1 MNVTKLFGT
10 DGIRGIV
17 NKELNCDLVFKIG
30 MALSKIIKQKF
41 NNFKILIGKDT
52 RNSCDMLECALS
64 AGICACGGN
73 VVSVGIVP
81 TPAVAFLTEK
91 LNFNAGIM
99 ISASHNS
106 YEFNG
111 IKIFDSHGYKLSETL
126 EQQIE
131 QIIFNSDFDN
141 INNNI
146 IVGQVSKQENLIN
159 YYIDNLLNTVNINK
173 KNKFKILI
181 DCANGSACAT
191 VEKIFTK
198 LSPNILCDFINNIH
212 DGLNINKNCGSTCVQ
227 NLVNLIK
234 EKNYDI
240 GFAFDGDADRCL
252 AVDELGNIIDGDTIL
267 GICAQNFK
275 KNNKLSSNTIVGT
288 VMSNLGLKKFCEENN
303 INFVETQVGDKYVL
317 DKILN
322 NNYNFGG
329 EQSGHIIFKD
339 HSNTGDGQL
348 TALQLLNIIVNS
360 GKKTSEFNNIVKK
373 YPQILYNININLTQK
388 NLLNQNQYLK
398 DCIENIKKTI
408 GTDGRILVRESGT
421 EPKIRI
427 MIEHKDKSKLNIF
440 LNEIKALL
448 ENFYSVKV

>member
-1 MNVTKLFGT
+1 
-10 DGIRGIV
+10 
-17 NKELNCDLVFKIG
+17 
-30 MALSKIIKQKF
+30 
-41 NNFKILIGKDT
+41 
-52 RNSCDMLECALS
+52 
-64 AGICACGGN
+64 
-73 VVSVGIVP
+73 
-81 TPAVAFLTEK
+81 
-91 LNFNAGIM
+91 
-99 ISASHNS
+99 
-106 YEFNG
+106 
-111 IKIFDSHGYKLSETL
+111 
-126 EQQIE
+126 
-131 QIIFNSDFDN
+131 
-141 INNNI
+141 
-146 IVGQVSKQENLIN
+146 
-159 YYIDNLLNTVNINK
+159 
-173 KNKFKILI
+173 
-181 DCANGSACAT
+181 
-191 VEKIFTK
+191 
-198 LSPNILCDFINNIH
+198 
-212 DGLNINKNCGSTCVQ
+212 
-227 NLVNLIK
+227 
-234 EKNYDI
+234 
-240 GFAFDGDADRCL
+240 
-252 AVDELGNIIDGDTIL
+252 
-267 GICAQNFK
+267 
-275 KNNKLSSNTIVGT
+275 
-288 VMSNLGLKKFCEENN
+288 MSNLGLKKFCEENN

-427 MIEHKDKSKLNIF
+427 MIEHKDKSKLNVF